1 MNKTIRNMALISV
14 MAALICVLAPVA
26 IPVGTIPITLATF
39 VIYITAALLG
49 PKRGTFATLLYIAI
63 GMIGVPVFSAYR
75 SGFGVVLGATGG
87 YIIGY
92 IPLAFI
98 SGLFVYRNKKNFIF
112 YPLGMV
118 VGTFVLY
125 TVGTI
130 WYMVLMD
137 SGLVES
143 LLACVVPF
151 LLFDLIKIIIAS
163 LIVYLIHQRIEV

>member
-1 MNKTIRNMALISV
+1 MVLISI

-26 IPVGTIPITLATF
+26 IPVGAIPITLATF

-49 PKRGTFATLLYIAI
+49 PKRGTISIVLYIAI

-92 IPLAFI
+92 IPLAFL
-98 SGLFVYRNKKNFIF
+98 SGLFVYHNKSKFIF
-112 YPLGMV
+112 YPLGMII
-118 VGTFVLY
+118 GTIALY
-125 TVGTI
+125 AVGTI
-130 WYMVLMD
+130 WYMLVMD

-163 LIVYLIHQRIEV
+163 LTVYLIHQRIEV

>member
-1 MNKTIRNMALISV
+1 MVLISV

-49 PKRGTFATLLYIAI
+49 PKKGTFAILLYIVI
-63 GMIGVPVFSAYR
+63 GIIGVPVFSAYR

-92 IPLAFI
+92 VPLAFI
-98 SGLFVYRNKKNFIF
+98 SGLLVYYNKKRFIL
-112 YPLGMV
+112 YPLGMIM
-118 VGTFVLY
+118 GTIALY

-151 LLFDLIKIIIAS
+151 LLFDLVKIIIAS
-163 LIVYLIHQRIEV
+163 ITVYLIHQKIEV

>member
-1 MNKTIRNMALISV
+1 MNKTIRNMVLMSI

-49 PKRGTFATLLYIAI
+49 PKRGTFSTLLYIAI
-63 GMIGVPVFSAYR
+63 GIIGVPVFSAYR

-98 SGLFVYRNKKNFIF
+98 SGLFVYHNKKNFIL
-112 YPLGMV
+112 YPLGMII
-118 VGTFVLY
+118 GTLALY

-130 WYMVLMD
+130 WYMILMD
-137 SGLVES
+137 SSLLES

-151 LLFDLIKIIIAS
+151 LLFDIIKIIIAS
-163 LIVYLIHQRIEV
+163 VTVYLIHQRITV